1 MATLTNAALV
11 VAALGLGFILIR
23 WGVRGV
29 LKVLKEIK

>member
-1 MATLTNAALV
+1 MASLTNAALV
-11 VAALGLGFILIR
+11 VAAFGFGFILIR